1 MSIQTIPGLTGF
13 TYARVSSMDK
23 RAVGKLTDTNHLESF
38 HNEQPAE
45 YDKKIISLYTQSSL
59 YSNDFLDMI
68 NKSTPFYINSN
79 SDAWKWDIQVPYKFP
94 KIIEVPTKTTDLT
107 KPGIDGQ
114 EFWLVLDT
122 NEFSMNTIV
131 SVGSRQYGPRFYVIK
146 DPVPF
151 NMGFLYTF
159 TYVSENPSVDYVDA
173 KYLQVGNELELID
186 VSIGEFD
193 QDLAGLP
200 RLGEKITMFE
210 SLSSGYGFEHKITEW
225 ADDRTLRDSST
236 GKPLD
241 ILVYAPQRRNQMPLT
256 RNDVKWE
263 PFIEYWMR
271 KTMLETKVKRMIW
284 GKPGTVKSN
293 GSRQEVKRLS
303 AGVYHRMRNNGNL
316 VQYNRGEFSAN
327 LLRSVFGDLFY
338 RRVDVKDRRVKMY
351 TNEAGFDVFQQAL
364 KSDALN
370 SGLTFFTNIN
380 GADTASATTA
390 SSQNHLT
397 YGFAFDAMVSRES
410 GRIELIHLKELDLP
424 QSNLEF
430 GQNKKSTP
438 VFFVF
443 DVSPMSDGSM
453 TNNIREVRMQG
464 KPSMTWGYID
474 GTAHHLGF
482 AKSQGMSSAN
492 KFPGYEIWMKDRC
505 DVFIEDLSRT
515 VLIEEVP
522 QL

>member
-1 MSIQTIPGLTGF
+1 MAIQTIPGLSGF
-13 TYARVSSMDK
+13 TYARVASMDK

-38 HNEQPAE
+38 HNTEPAD

-68 NKSTPFYINSN
+68 NKSKPFYISNN
-79 SDAWKWDIQVPYKFP
+79 SDAWKWDVQVPYKFP
-94 KIIEVPTKTTDLT
+94 KIIEVPTRTTDLS

-122 NEFSMNTIV
+122 NEFSKNSVV
-131 SVGSRQYGPRFYVIK
+131 SVGTRQYGPRFYAIA

-151 NMGFLYTF
+151 NAGFLYTF
-159 TYVSENPSVDYVDA
+159 TLVSENPTVDFVPA
-173 KYLQVGNELELID
+173 KFLQVGLELELID
-186 VSIGEFD
+186 GVIGEFD
-193 QDLAGLP
+193 QDLLGLP

-225 ADDRTLRDSST
+225 ADDRMMKDAS
-236 GKPLD
+236 GKALD
-241 ILVYAPQRRNQMPLT
+241 ILVYAPQRRNEMPLT

-263 PFIEYWMR
+263 PFIEFWMR
-271 KTMLETKVKRMIW
+271 KSMLELKVKRMIW
-284 GKPGTVKSN
+284 GKPGTVKSS
-293 GSRQEVKRLS
+293 GSKQEVKRLS

-370 SGLTFFTNIN
+370 SGLTIM
-380 GADTASATTA
+380 ADGSPKYI
-390 SSQNHLT
+390 QGEGQHLT
-397 YGFAFDAMVSRES
+397 YNWAFDSMVTRET
-410 GRIELIHLKELDLP
+410 GKIELVHLKELDLP
-424 QSNLEF
+424 QTNLEF

-443 DVSPMSDGSM
+443 DVSPTSDGSM
-453 TNNIREVRMQG
+453 VNNIREVRMEG
-464 KPSMTWGYID
+464 APSMTWGYID
-474 GTAHHLGF
+474 GTRHHLGF
-482 AKSQGMSSAN
+482 AKSQGMSSAS

-515 VLIEEVP
+515 VLIEEIP
-522 QL
+522 QF

>member
-1 MSIQTIPGLTGF
+1 MAIQTIPGLTGF
-13 TYARVSSMDK
+13 TYARVASMDK

-38 HNEQPAE
+38 HSAEPAD

-68 NKSTPFYINSN
+68 NKSKPFYIDNN

-94 KIIEVPTKTTDLT
+94 KIVEVPTKTTNLT

-114 EFWLVLDT
+114 EFWLVLDS
-122 NEFSMNTIV
+122 NEFSKNSVV
-131 SVGSRQYGPRFYVIK
+131 SVGTRQYGPRFYVIT

-151 NMGFLYTF
+151 NAGYLYTF
-159 TYVSENPSVDYVDA
+159 TLVSENPTVDFVA
-173 KYLQVGNELELID
+173 TKFLQIGLELELID
-186 VSIGEFD
+186 GVIGEFD
-193 QDLAGLP
+193 QDLLGLP

-225 ADDRTLRDSST
+225 ADDRMLVDNQGR
-236 GKPLD
+236 PQD
-241 ILVYAPQRRNQMPLT
+241 ILVYAPQRRNQLPLT
-256 RNDVKWE
+256 RNDIKWE
-263 PFIEYWMR
+263 PFIEFWMR
-271 KTMLETKVKRMIW
+271 KSMLELKVKRMIW

-293 GSRQEVKRLS
+293 GGKQELKRLS

-338 RRVDVKDRRVKMY
+338 RRVDVKDRQVKMY

-370 SGLTFFTNIN
+370 SGLTIV
-380 GADTASATTA
+380 ADGSPKFI
-390 SSQNHLT
+390 QGEGQHLT
-397 YGFAFDAMVSRES
+397 YNWAFDSMVTRET
-410 GRIELIHLKELDLP
+410 GKIDLVHLKELDLP
-424 QSNLEF
+424 QTNLEF

-443 DVSPMSDGSM
+443 DVSPSSDGALL
-453 TNNIREVRMQG
+453 NNIREVRLKG
-464 KPSMTWGYID
+464 APSMTWGYID
-474 GTAHHLGF
+474 GTRHHLGF

-515 VLIEEVP
+515 VLIEEIP
-522 QL
+522 QY